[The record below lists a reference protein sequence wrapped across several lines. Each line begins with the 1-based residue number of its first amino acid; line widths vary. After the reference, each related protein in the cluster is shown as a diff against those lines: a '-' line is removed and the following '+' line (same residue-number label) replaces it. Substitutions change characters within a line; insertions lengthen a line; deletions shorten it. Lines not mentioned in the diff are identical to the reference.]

1 MVSVGSTYAWF
12 TANDTATMDISMGE
26 LGVQTDLEALADD
39 DGIDLEPGLNVE
51 TNGSIENTGSLY
63 AMVKIED
70 DSQVTYKDTEEA
82 VPVPENTVDFSF
94 VPESGNYEDWDNGI
108 VWYTD
113 GNGGTYLLMDPAA
126 TVALDVTADLNG
138 EAIDNSFMGA
148 DVTFKINAH
157 AVQALEGAV
166 SSEFDVELASEGSAK
181 VKTIK
186 AVKDITGLGLKDAK
200 GLVDNIPSVIKEGVS
215 KDEAED
221 IKAKLEEVGATVNL
235 K

>member
-1 MVSVGSTYAWF
+1 MKMPKKLVLTAGALLMVSIGSTYAWF
-12 TANDTATMDISMGE
+12 TASNADTIDISMGE
-26 LGVQTDLEALADD
+26 LGVQTDLEALADE
-39 DGIDLEPGLNVE
+39 DGIDLEPGLSVE

-82 VPVPENTVDFSF
+82 VSVPENTVDFSF
-94 VPESGNYEDWDNGI
+94 VPKSGNYEDWDNGI

-166 SSEFDVELASEGSAK
+166 SSEFDVELADLQPYQAEGETMSRSTSNQAMDHLYDVMGRK
-181 VKTIK
+181 
-186 AVKDITGLGLKDAK
+186 
-200 GLVDNIPSVIKEGVS
+200 
-215 KDEAED
+215 
-221 IKAKLEEVGATVNL
+221 
-235 K
+235 